1 MVVLKERVQE
11 RKRKLLQLVEISDLP
26 TKLQKETLMEF
37 LTEHHDVF
45 SIDESDR
52 GETRLAELKI
62 DTGEVQPR
70 KQVVRRMPFVVRQ
83 EVAKQLKRMQEIG
96 VIQPSKSPWAS
107 PVFMVRKKDG
117 GHRFCI
123 DYRELNS
130 LTKRDLFP
138 LPGIDDMLNQLGKSR
153 YFSTLDLASGYWQ
166 IPVDPQS
173 QEKTAFITP
182 QGLYEF
188 RVMPFGLTN
197 APSVFQ
203 RLM

>member
-1 MVVLKERVQE
+1 MC
-11 RKRKLLQLVEISDLP
+11 
-26 TKLQKETLMEF
+26 
-37 LTEHHDVF
+37 F

-62 DTGEVQPR
+62 DTGEAQPR

-107 PVFMVRKKDG
+107 PVVMVRKKDG
-117 GHRFCI
+117 SYRFCI

-138 LPGIDDMLNQLGKSR
+138 LPRIDDMLDQLGKSR
-153 YFSTLDLASGYWQ
+153 YFSTLDLANSC
-166 IPVDPQS
+166 
-173 QEKTAFITP
+173 
-182 QGLYEF
+182 
-188 RVMPFGLTN
+188 R
-197 APSVFQ
+197 PSVSRKDGFHNSS
-203 RLM
+203 RAI

>member
-1 MVVLKERVQE
+1 MC
-11 RKRKLLQLVEISDLP
+11 LV
-26 TKLQKETLMEF
+26 
-37 LTEHHDVF
+37 

-62 DTGEVQPR
+62 DTGEAQPR
-70 KQVVRRMPFVVRQ
+70 KQVVRRMPFLVRQ

-107 PVFMVRKKDG
+107 PVVIVRKKDG
-117 GHRFCI
+117 GHWFCI
-123 DYRELNS
+123 ENRELNS

-138 LPGIDDMLNQLGKSR
+138 LPRIDDMLDQLGKSR

-188 RVMPFGLTN
+188 RAN
-197 APSVFQ
+197 KCSVSISTSYAESIS
-203 RLM
+203 RVEPKGGT